1 MALPGF
7 DLGVAAD
14 RLCTTLRRLD
24 LRWQYRAQLATGIGR
39 ARANVW
45 SRAARRKK
53 QEVDDDERNEDED
66 DDDDDDDDDEEEAAL
81 AFQIRL
87 QNQVEGQERPDGE
100 MHVLVRWLEGR
111 DSVMF
116 ESFCG
121 MLKRSLKD

>member
-45 SRAARRKK
+45 SRAARRK
-53 QEVDDDERNEDED
+53 QQVVDDDERNEDE
-66 DDDDDDDDDEEEAAL
+66 DDDEEEAAL

-87 QNQVEGQERPDGE
+87 QYQVQSQVTPEGEIQ
-100 MHVLVRWLEGR
+100 VLVRWLEGQ
-111 DSVMF
+111 DSVLF

-121 MLKRSLKD
+121 MLKRSLKG